1 MHAAPLG
8 EGVSEVTVGAGDAV
22 LGQVLLQPRRL
33 VVRVVLLLPPREVR
47 AADALVLRLPR
58 HQALGARHGAAVGA
72 HQLLVLR
79 IREEPERTL
88 TSKHFCKKIR
98 YLNLI

>member
-79 IREEPERTL
+79 VREEPERTL
-88 TSKHFCKKIR
+88 TSTHFFAKRFDI
-98 YLNLI
+98 